1 MSRIILH
8 VDMDYFYAAIEE
20 REDPSLKGKAV
31 VVCMYSNRGE
41 EGGAVSTCNY
51 VARDAGIHSAMPCR
65 FAKSINPDA
74 VFLPVRKPFYSE
86 VSDRIMEILRSYAD
100 NDGELF
106 EKLGIDEAFLEVTA
120 SSGGDIEKAQQIAQ
134 SIKDDVKELEGLT
147 CSVGIG
153 PNKIIAKMASS
164 RQKPDGITVIREDEV
179 DGFLRKMPVA
189 KLWGIGKVT
198 EDKLAGMGID
208 IVEDLAGRDVQELI
222 SAFGKT
228 RGTWLKMAAS
238 GIDDDPVKEKTS
250 SDQIGRM
257 ASLTHDTRKSDLVL
271 SLLDE
276 LLDDVFSKVTARS
289 VSFRSITIT
298 VIYSNFKTVTKS
310 HTLNHPMA
318 EKAVLREVSYQI
330 IGELLDSSTG
340 NIRRIGVRVGNLHEN
355 KGQKTLAEFF

>member
-20 REDPSLKGKAV
+20 REDPSIKDKAV

-51 VARDAGIHSAMPCR
+51 IARESGIHSAMPCR
-65 FAKSINPDA
+65 LAKSIKPDA
-74 VFLPVRKPFYSE
+74 VYLPVRKEFYTE

-100 NDGELF
+100 GDGELF
-106 EKLGIDEAFLEVTA
+106 EKISIDEAFIEITQR
-120 SSGGDIEKAQQIAQ
+120 SGGDFDVAEQIAKK
-134 SIKDDVKELEGLT
+134 IKEDVKKLESIT

-164 RQKPDGITVIREDEV
+164 RQKPDGITLIRPEDVE
-179 DGFLRKMPVA
+179 GFLMDMPVS
-189 KLWGIGKVT
+189 KLWGIGNVT
-198 EDKLAGMGID
+198 EDKLAEMGIET
-208 IVEDLAGRDVQELI
+208 VKDLAGWDVQELI
-222 SAFGKT
+222 GAFGKT

-238 GIDDDPVKEKTS
+238 GVDESPVKEKTA

-276 LLDDVFSKVTARS
+276 LVDDVFGKVQTRS
-289 VSFRSITIT
+289 VSFRSVTVT

-310 HTLNHPMA
+310 HTLNHPVA
-318 EKAVLREVSYQI
+318 DKAMLREVSYQI
-330 IGELLDSSTG
+330 MGELLDNSRL
-340 NIRRIGVRVGNLHEN
+340 NLRRIGVRVGNLQEN